1 MCEICKNLKKGDYQG
16 LVFKSVNVSVGDANL
31 DDDEISIYIE
41 RDADG
46 NHSLSSR
53 YYVGGDELAVETNI
67 PIKFCPF
74 CGTRLQHK
82 KETRYPWES

>member
-31 DDDEISIYIE
+31 DDDELSIYIE

-46 NHSLSSR
+46 NHSISSR

-67 PIKFCPF
+67 PYARISFKSLIQYVVH
-74 CGTRLQHK
+74 RLK
-82 KETRYPWES
+82 TKRG